1 MFWEYD
7 TRLGRRWNVDPEGN
21 DWESPYATLGNN
33 PIHHK
38 DEEGDVWNV
47 VAGAVMGAAAD
58 YGVQVI
64 ANMADGKANPFTDNI
79 NLSSIALS
87 AVEGGIT
94 SGASAIKT
102 VTTKVAVVGA
112 TKVMTAVAK
121 NTVKVKTENGKLK
134 TEVETDVQKIRNGAA
149 IDLVSDVALKAVP
162 AKVKSSVN
170 AGKLAQTTKRVL
182 NKVNVDVTRK
192 VNNAVKT
199 LSKEAPAKVSEIVTQ
214 GVVDNKKEK
223 LKEVINNPPRR

>member
-1 MFWEYD
+1 
-7 TRLGRRWNVDPEGN
+7 
-21 DWESPYATLGNN
+21 
-33 PIHHK
+33 
-38 DEEGDVWNV
+38 
-47 VAGAVMGAAAD
+47 
-58 YGVQVI
+58 
-64 ANMADGKANPFTDNI
+64 
-79 NLSSIALS
+79 LS